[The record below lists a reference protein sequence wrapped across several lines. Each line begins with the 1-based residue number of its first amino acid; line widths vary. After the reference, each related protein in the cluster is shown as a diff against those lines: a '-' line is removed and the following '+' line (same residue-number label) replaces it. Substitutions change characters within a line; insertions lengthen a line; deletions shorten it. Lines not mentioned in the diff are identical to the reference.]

1 MVHPICTRFHGI
13 SLSPLLRRLA
23 MAVAVAGWLSML
35 APSTAAQTPTAYQF
49 TSPTG
54 WLRTDQNG
62 TIMLKPSG
70 EPPDSVL
77 LALLPIVPRRPD
89 FDRQFAELVVGLES
103 GGALR
108 NRRDVQTQR
117 LGSGAIR
124 QLVYFATYSS
134 DRGDRYLAI
143 MARAEGTS
151 VGVVMF
157 SAVSSEAYYRL
168 GKTATQLFDGLRI
181 VEAAAVQTTPAPQAP
196 SAGPSRNNAGASG
209 LPAPASGRTKGSY
222 RGRGIVGVWTGTE
235 IRRYYGT
242 GTFTTTMALPAWY
255 VFFDDGV
262 MLQQFPD
269 EGLAGFDRGVL
280 QANPKFTNEWQTYT
294 FNGTTGAT
302 VRPEGAAPWALE
314 MTGPDQLTVNHMS
327 FRRCPDVTGTR
338 LEGSWYQQSADDAT
352 DPDFARRPRGSRP
365 LIHFTGAGRFDDEG
379 LFAVAI
385 PSRSGGNDRP
395 GAGTYEIRDYS
406 IILRYDDGRV
416 RQESFPGLGPAV
428 ALSSPAALD
437 SRIFIRGVGLLKR
450 PR

>member
-1 MVHPICTRFHGI
+1 MCHWICPLFPGTSR
-13 SLSPLLRRLA
+13 SPRLRRLA
-23 MAVAVAGWLSML
+23 TTVAVAAGLSML
-35 APSTAAQTPTAYQF
+35 APFASAQTAPAYQF
-49 TSPTG
+49 APPAG

-77 LALLPIVPRRPD
+77 LALLPIVPRQPD
-89 FDRQFAELVVGLES
+89 FDRQFAELVLGLES

-117 LGSGAIR
+117 LGEGAIR

-134 DRGDRYLAI
+134 DRGDRFLAI

-157 SAVSSEAYYRL
+157 STVNAETYYRL
-168 GKTATQLFDGLRI
+168 GQTATHLFDGLRI
-181 VEAAAVQTTPAPQAP
+181 VAAAASQAMPAPQAP
-196 SAGPSRNNAGASG
+196 SAGPPRSNAGGSG
-209 LPAPASGRTKGSY
+209 PPAPAAGRTKGSY
-222 RGRGIVGVWTGTE
+222 RGTGIVGVWTGTE

-242 GTFTTTMALPAWY
+242 GTFTTTVALPAWY

-269 EGLAGFDRGVL
+269 EGLAGFDRDAL
-280 QANPKFTNEWQTYT
+280 RANPKFTNEWQTYT
-294 FNGTTGAT
+294 FSGSTGST
-302 VRPEGAAPWALE
+302 VRPESAAPWALE
-314 MTGPDQLTVNHMS
+314 MTGPEELKVNNSS

-338 LEGSWYQQSADDAT
+338 LEGSWYQQSVDDAT
-352 DPDFARRPRGSRP
+352 DPDFVRRPRGRRP

-385 PSRSGGNDRP
+385 PSRTGGNDQP

-406 IILRYDDGRV
+406 IILHYDDGRV
-416 RQESFPGLGPAV
+416 RQEAFPGLGPAL
-428 ALSSPAALD
+428 ALTSRAAPD
-437 SRIFIRGVGLLKR
+437 ARIFIRGVGLLKR